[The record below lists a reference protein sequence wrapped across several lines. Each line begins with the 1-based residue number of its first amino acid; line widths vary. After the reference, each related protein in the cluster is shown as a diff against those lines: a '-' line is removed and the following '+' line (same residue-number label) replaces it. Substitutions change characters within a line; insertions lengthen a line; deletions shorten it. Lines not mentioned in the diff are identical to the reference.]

1 MGHNVGMSE
10 QWDRQADVV
19 VLGMGAAGC
28 AAAIAAADAGASVIL
43 LEKMPEGREG
53 GNTRISGG
61 IWYNSLDRDGMAT
74 YLRSLCGP
82 YTLPEEIVQVWADET
97 YKNTEWLEGLGV
109 TPGVH
114 ADYKPEYPELPG
126 AEFYG
131 GYLGVNGEM
140 GQQLLWKAL
149 SAAVRDKGV
158 EVLLDTPANEL
169 ATDADG
175 AVVGVAATSGGQP
188 LRVGARRGVV
198 LATGGFE
205 NNPDMVRDYL
215 QLPGS
220 PVWGS
225 PAGTGDGIKMAQK
238 VGADLWHMDN
248 MMAALGFAA
257 DGFEAGMYVMF
268 IYSMGFICVGNDGR
282 RSHNEIPPQGH
293 GHALIDGDYELF
305 QRRPLH
311 VIFDET
317 TRQAGPISP
326 PREILPVGWNL
337 LMEGYEWSADNSA
350 EIEKGWIKQ
359 ADTPAELAETL
370 GIDPDGLEAAVASW
384 NEVCEAGN
392 DPLGRPAAT
401 LAPLATPPY
410 YGFTSAPLLG
420 WTNGGPRRNEKAQ
433 VLDPFG
439 ETIGRLYAAGTVS
452 STYSRCKDGGFHIGD
467 ALAFGRVAG
476 RNAAAET
483 PQ

>member
-1 MGHNVGMSE
+1 MSE
-10 QWDRQADVV
+10 NWDRQADVV

-28 AAAIAAADAGASVIL
+28 AAAIASADAGASAIL

-61 IWYNSLDRDGMAT
+61 IWFNSLDPDGMAT

-82 YTLPEEIVQVWADET
+82 YTLPEEIVQVWATET

-114 ADYKPEYPELPG
+114 ADYKPEYPEMPG

-149 SAAVRDKGV
+149 SAVVRDRGV
-158 EVLLDTPANEL
+158 EVLLDSPAQEL
-169 ATDADG
+169 ITNDDG
-175 AVVGVAATSGGQP
+175 SVVGVAATSGGQS

-205 NNPDMVRDYL
+205 NNPEMVRDYL

-238 VGADLWHMDN
+238 AGADLWHMDN

-257 DGFEAGMYVMF
+257 EGFEAGMYVMF
-268 IYSMGFICVGNDGR
+268 IFSMGFICVGNDGR
-282 RSHNEIPPQGH
+282 RSHNEMPPQGH
-293 GHALIDGDYELF
+293 GHGLIDGDYELF
-305 QRRPLH
+305 QRRPLN
-311 VIFDET
+311 VIFDEA

-350 EIEKGWIKQ
+350 EIEKGWIQKAGTL
-359 ADTPAELAETL
+359 ADLAEIM
-370 GIDPDGLEAAVASW
+370 GIDADGLEASVASW
-384 NEVCEAGN
+384 NDACAAGH
-392 DPLGRPAAT
+392 DPLGRPAPT
-401 LAPLATPPY
+401 LAPLATPPF

-439 ETIGRLYAAGTVS
+439 EPIGRLYAAGTVS

-476 RNAAAET
+476 RNAAAE
-483 PQ
+483 PPL

>member
-1 MGHNVGMSE
+1 MSNG
-10 QWDRQADVV
+10 WDREADVV

-28 AAAIAAADAGASVIL
+28 AAAIAAADAGASVLL

-61 IWYNSLDRDGMAT
+61 IWFNSLDRDGMAT

-114 ADYKPEYPELPG
+114 ADYKPEYPEMPG

-140 GQQLLWKAL
+140 GQQLLWTAL

-158 EVLLDTPANEL
+158 EVLLDSPANEL
-169 ATDADG
+169 VTDADG

-257 DGFEAGMYVMF
+257 DGFESGMYVMF
-268 IYSMGFICVGNDGR
+268 IFSMGFICVGNDGR

-293 GHALIDGDYELF
+293 GHGLIDGDYELF

-311 VIFDET
+311 VIFDEA

-350 EIEKGWIKQ
+350 EIEKGWIQQ
-359 ADTPAELAETL
+359 ADTPAELAEIL

-384 NEVCEAGN
+384 NDACAAGH

-476 RNAAAET
+476 RNAAAEA

>member
-1 MGHNVGMSE
+1 MSE

-28 AAAIAAADAGASVIL
+28 AAAIAAADEGASVLL

-97 YKNTEWLEGLGV
+97 YKNTEWLESLGV

-140 GQQLLWKAL
+140 GKQLLWKAL
-149 SAAVRDKGV
+149 SAAVRAKGV
-158 EVLLDTPANEL
+158 EVLLDSPANEL
-169 ATDADG
+169 VTDDDG
-175 AVVGVAATSGGQP
+175 SVIGVAATSGGQP
-188 LRVGARRGVV
+188 LRVGASRGVV

-205 NNPDMVRDYL
+205 NNPEMVRDYL

-268 IYSMGFICVGNDGR
+268 IFSMGFICVGNDGR
-282 RSHNEIPPQGH
+282 RSHNEMPPQGH

-311 VIFDET
+311 VIFDEA

-337 LMEGYEWSADNSA
+337 LMEEYEWSADNSA
-350 EIEKGWIKQ
+350 EIDKGWIQK
-359 ADTPAELAETL
+359 ADTLTELAEIL
-370 GIDPDGLEAAVASW
+370 GIDPDGLEVSVAEW
-384 NEVCEAGN
+384 NEVCAAGH
-392 DPLGRPAAT
+392 DPLGRPGPT

-476 RNAAAET
+476 RNAAGESSR
-483 PQ
+483 

>member
-1 MGHNVGMSE
+1 MSE
-10 QWDRQADVV
+10 NWDRQADVV

-28 AAAIAAADAGASVIL
+28 AAAIASADEGASVIL

-61 IWYNSLDRDGMAT
+61 IWFNSLDPDGMAT

-82 YTLPEEIVQVWADET
+82 YTLPEEIVQVWATET

-114 ADYKPEYPELPG
+114 ADYKPEYPEMPG

-149 SAAVRDKGV
+149 SAVVRDRGV
-158 EVLLDTPANEL
+158 EVLLDSPAQEL
-169 ATDADG
+169 ITNDDG
-175 AVVGVAATSGGQP
+175 SVVGVAATSEGQP

-205 NNPDMVRDYL
+205 NNPEMVRDYL

-238 VGADLWHMDN
+238 AGADLWHMDN

-257 DGFEAGMYVMF
+257 EGFEAGMYVMF
-268 IYSMGFICVGNDGR
+268 IFSMGFICVGNDGR
-282 RSHNEIPPQGH
+282 RSHNEMPPQGH
-293 GHALIDGDYELF
+293 GHGLIDGDYELF

-350 EIEKGWIKQ
+350 EIEKGWIQK
-359 ADTPAELAETL
+359 ADTLADLAEIM
-370 GIDPDGLEAAVASW
+370 GIDADGLEASVASW
-384 NEVCEAGN
+384 NDACAAGH
-392 DPLGRPAAT
+392 DPLGRLAPT

-439 ETIGRLYAAGTVS
+439 KPIGRLYAAGTVS

-476 RNAAAET
+476 RNAAAE
-483 PQ
+483 PPL

>member
-1 MGHNVGMSE
+1 MSAMSE

-28 AAAIAAADAGASVIL
+28 AAAISAADEGASVIL

-61 IWYNSLDRDGMAT
+61 IWFNALDPDGMAT

-82 YTLPEEIVQVWADET
+82 LPLPEPIVEVWAAET
-97 YKNTEWLEGLGV
+97 HRNTEWLEGLGI

-114 ADYKPEYPELPG
+114 ADYKPEFPELPG
-126 AEFYG
+126 AESYG

-140 GQQLLWKAL
+140 GQQLLFQAL
-149 SAAVRDKGV
+149 SGVVRDRGV
-158 EVLLDTPANEL
+158 DVLLDTPASEL
-169 ATDADG
+169 VTDDAG
-175 AVVGVAATSGGQP
+175 AITGVVAASGGRP

-205 NNPDMVRDYL
+205 NNPEMVRDYL
-215 QLPGS
+215 GLPDS

-248 MMAALGFAA
+248 MMATVGFRAE
-257 DGFEAGMYVMF
+257 GFEAGMYVMF
-268 IYSMGFICVGNDGR
+268 IYSMGFIWVGNDGSR
-282 RSHNEIPPQGH
+282 PHNEMPPQGH
-293 GHALIDGDYELF
+293 GHGLINGEYELL

-311 VIFDET
+311 VIFDEA

-326 PREILPVGWNL
+326 PRDILPVGWNL
-337 LMEGYEWSADNSA
+337 LMDGYNWSADNSA
-350 EIEKGWIKQ
+350 EIEKGWILKG
-359 ADTPAELAETL
+359 DTPAELAGAL
-370 GIDPDGLEAAVASW
+370 GIDPDGLEATVAAW
-384 NEVCEAGN
+384 NEACTTGH
-392 DPLGRPAAT
+392 DPLGRHPAT
-401 LAPLATPPY
+401 LAPLTTPPF

-433 VLDPFG
+433 VLDAFG
-439 ETIGRLYAAGTVS
+439 GVIGRLYAAGTVS
-452 STYSRCKDGGFHIGD
+452 STYSRCKDGGFHIAD

-476 RNAAAET
+476 RNAAAE
-483 PQ
+483 PAR

>member
-1 MGHNVGMSE
+1 MSE

-28 AAAIAAADAGASVIL
+28 AAAIAAADEGASVLL

-97 YKNTEWLEGLGV
+97 YKNTEWLESLGV

-140 GQQLLWKAL
+140 GKQLLWKAL
-149 SAAVRDKGV
+149 SAAVRAKGV
-158 EVLLDTPANEL
+158 EVLLDSPANEL
-169 ATDADG
+169 VTDNDG
-175 AVVGVAATSGGQP
+175 SVIGVAATSGGQP
-188 LRVGARRGVV
+188 MRVEASRGVV

-205 NNPDMVRDYL
+205 NNPEMVRDYL

-268 IYSMGFICVGNDGR
+268 IFSMGFICVGNDGR
-282 RSHNEIPPQGH
+282 RSHNEMPPQGH

-311 VIFDET
+311 VIFDEA

-337 LMEGYEWSADNSA
+337 LMEEYEWSADNSA
-350 EIEKGWIKQ
+350 EIDKGWIQK
-359 ADTPAELAETL
+359 ADTLTELAEIL
-370 GIDPDGLEAAVASW
+370 GIDPDGLEASVAEW
-384 NEVCEAGN
+384 NEVCAAGH
-392 DPLGRPAAT
+392 DPLGRPGPT

-476 RNAAAET
+476 RNAAGESSR
-483 PQ
+483 

>member
-1 MGHNVGMSE
+1 MSNG
-10 QWDRQADVV
+10 WDREADVV

-28 AAAIAAADAGASVIL
+28 AAAISAADAGASVIL

-82 YTLPEEIVQVWADET
+82 YTLPEEIIEVWADET
-97 YKNTEWLEGLGV
+97 YKNTEWLESLGV

-114 ADYKPEYPELPG
+114 ADYKPEYPEMPG

-149 SAAVRDKGV
+149 SAAVRDRGV
-158 EVLLDTPANEL
+158 EVALDTPAKEL
-169 ATDADG
+169 VTDDDG
-175 AVVGVAATSGGQP
+175 TVIGVVASSGGQP

-205 NNPDMVRDYL
+205 NNPEMVRDYL

-248 MMAALGFAA
+248 MAANLGFAV
-257 DGFEAGMYVMF
+257 DEFEAGMFVMF
-268 IYSMGFICVGNDGR
+268 IFSMGFICVGNDGR

-293 GHALIDGDYELF
+293 GHGLIDGDYELF

-311 VIFDET
+311 VIFDEA
-317 TRQAGPISP
+317 TRMAGPISP
-326 PREILPVGWNL
+326 PREVLPVGWNM
-337 LMEGYEWSADNSA
+337 LMEGYDWSSDNSV
-350 EIEKGWIKQ
+350 EIEKGWIQK
-359 ADTPAELAETL
+359 ADTLAELAGIL
-370 GIDPDGLEAAVASW
+370 GINADGLDAAVASW
-384 NEVCEAGN
+384 NDACAAGH

-476 RNAAAET
+476 RNAAAE
-483 PQ
+483 PAHSPN

>member
-1 MGHNVGMSE
+1 MTNG
-10 QWDRQADVV
+10 WDQEADVV

-28 AAAIAAADAGASVIL
+28 AAAISAADAGASVIL
-43 LEKMPEGREG
+43 LEKMPDGREG

-82 YTLPEEIVQVWADET
+82 YTLPEEIIEVWADET
-97 YKNTEWLEGLGV
+97 YKNTEWLESLGV

-114 ADYKPEYPELPG
+114 ADYKPEYPEMPG

-149 SAAVRDKGV
+149 SAAVRDRGV
-158 EVLLDTPANEL
+158 EVLLDTPAKEL
-169 ATDADG
+169 VTDDDG
-175 AVVGVAATSGGQP
+175 SVVGVVASSGGQP

-205 NNPDMVRDYL
+205 NNPEMVRDYL

-248 MMAALGFAA
+248 MAANLGFAV
-257 DGFEAGMYVMF
+257 DEFEAGMFVMF
-268 IYSMGFICVGNDGR
+268 IFSMGFICVGNDGR
-282 RSHNEIPPQGH
+282 RPHNEMPPQGH
-293 GHALIDGDYELF
+293 GHGLIDGDYELF

-311 VIFDET
+311 VIFDEA

-326 PREILPVGWNL
+326 PGKFCRWGGTCSWRAMTGVPTTRSRSRRGGSNRPTPWPSWLKSWGSTPTGWRRRWPHGMRLAPPATTRWAAPRPPSLRWPLPPTTGSRQPRYWA
-337 LMEGYEWSADNSA
+337 GP
-350 EIEKGWIKQ
+350 
-359 ADTPAELAETL
+359 T
-370 GIDPDGLEAAVASW
+370 AA
-384 NEVCEAGN
+384 
-392 DPLGRPAAT
+392 PAAT
-401 LAPLATPPY
+401 
-410 YGFTSAPLLG
+410 
-420 WTNGGPRRNEKAQ
+420 RRPK
-433 VLDPFG
+433 
-439 ETIGRLYAAGTVS
+439 
-452 STYSRCKDGGFHIGD
+452 C
-467 ALAFGRVAG
+467 
-476 RNAAAET
+476 
-483 PQ
+483 

>member
-1 MGHNVGMSE
+1 MSE
-10 QWDRQADVV
+10 QWDRSADVV

-28 AAAIAAADAGASVIL
+28 AAAIEAADAGASVIL

-61 IWYNSLDRDGMAT
+61 IWFNSLDRDGMAT

-82 YTLPEEIVQVWADET
+82 YTLPEEIIEVWADET

-109 TPGVH
+109 IPGVH
-114 ADYKPEYPELPG
+114 ADYKPEYPEMAG

-149 SAAVRDKGV
+149 SAAVRDRGV
-158 EVLLDTPANEL
+158 EVLLDSPAQEL
-169 ATDADG
+169 VTNADDA
-175 AVVGVAATSGGQP
+175 VIGVSATSGGQP

-205 NNPDMVRDYL
+205 NNPKMVRDYL

-248 MMAALGFAA
+248 MAANLGFAV
-257 DGFEAGMYVMF
+257 DEFEAGMFVMF
-268 IYSMGFICVGNDGR
+268 IFSMGFICVGNDGR
-282 RSHNEIPPQGH
+282 RPHNEIPPQGH
-293 GHALIDGDYELF
+293 GHGLINGDYELF

-311 VIFDET
+311 VIFDEA

-326 PREILPVGWNL
+326 PREVLPVGWNM
-337 LMEGYEWSADNSA
+337 LMEGYDWSTDNSV
-350 EIEKGWIKQ
+350 EIEKGWIQ
-359 ADTPAELAETL
+359 AADTLAELADIL
-370 GIDPDGLEAAVASW
+370 GINADGLEASVASW
-384 NEVCEAGN
+384 NDACAAGH
-392 DPLGRPAAT
+392 DPLGRPAGT

-476 RNAAAET
+476 RNAAAEA
-483 PQ
+483 PR

>member
-1 MGHNVGMSE
+1 MGNG
-10 QWDRQADVV
+10 WDREADVV

-28 AAAIAAADAGASVIL
+28 AAAIAAADAGASVLL

-61 IWYNSLDRDGMAT
+61 IWFNSLGRDGMAT

-82 YTLPEEIVQVWADET
+82 YTLPEEIIEVWADET

-114 ADYKPEYPELPG
+114 ADYKPEYPEMPG

-149 SAAVRDKGV
+149 AAAVRDRGV
-158 EVLLDTPANEL
+158 EVLLDTPAKEL
-169 ATDADG
+169 VTDADG
-175 AVVGVAATSGGQP
+175 GVIGVAASSGGQT
-188 LRVGARRGVV
+188 LQVGARRGVV

-205 NNPDMVRDYL
+205 NNPEMVRDYL

-248 MMAALGFAA
+248 MAANLGFAV
-257 DGFEAGMYVMF
+257 DEFEAGMFVMF
-268 IYSMGFICVGNDGR
+268 IFSMGFICVGNDGR
-282 RSHNEIPPQGH
+282 RPHNEMPPQGH
-293 GHALIDGDYELF
+293 GHGLIDGDYELF

-311 VIFDET
+311 VIFDEA
-317 TRQAGPISP
+317 TREAGPISP
-326 PREILPVGWNL
+326 PREVLPVGWNM
-337 LMEGYEWSADNSA
+337 LMEGYDWSADNSV
-350 EIEKGWIKQ
+350 EIEKGWIQQ
-359 ADTPAELAETL
+359 ADTLAELADIL
-370 GIDPDGLEAAVASW
+370 GIDADGLEASVASW
-384 NEVCEAGN
+384 NEACAAGH
-392 DPLGRPAAT
+392 DPLGRPVAT
-401 LAPLATPPY
+401 LAPLAAPPY

-439 ETIGRLYAAGTVS
+439 ETIDRLYAAGTVS

-476 RNAAAET
+476 RNAAAEM

>member
-1 MGHNVGMSE
+1 MSAMSE
-10 QWDRQADVV
+10 QWDRSADVV

-28 AAAIAAADAGASVIL
+28 AAAIEASDAGASVIL

-82 YTLPEEIVQVWADET
+82 YTLPEEIIEVWADET
-97 YKNTEWLEGLGV
+97 YKNTEWLESLGV

-149 SAAVRDKGV
+149 SSVVRDRGV
-158 EVLLDTPANEL
+158 EVVLDTPANEL
-169 ATDADG
+169 VTNDEG
-175 AVVGVAATSGGQP
+175 AVIGVAASSGGQP

-205 NNPDMVRDYL
+205 NNPEMVRDYL

-305 QRRPLH
+305 QRRPVH

-350 EIEKGWIKQ
+350 EIKKGWIQQ
-359 ADTPAELAETL
+359 ADTPAELARIL

-384 NEVCEAGN
+384 NDACAAGH
-392 DPLGRPAAT
+392 DALGRPAAT

-439 ETIGRLYAAGTVS
+439 QAIGRLYAAGTVS

-483 PQ
+483 PH